1 MRWCADGEFLWPPCV
16 ADADIIFLSC
26 TSFFC
31 LSFPRISQPSQIVCL
46 PYFHTWCGLSAN
58 VRCSSETCCTGLA
71 EIQDAKKSPKI
82 TIWATSH
89 NLSGYIFATAA
100 RIDNRKNLSNSSMF
114 SRCRHNIVNF
124 GPLAAEVS
132 SGVWGTPTNFNV
144 TARQSSS
151 ERQPNFAAL
160 NRGRH
165 LCSEGRP
172 SGWALAH
179 ILVLLS
185 FFSSPNLSGRPYI
198 GCLPY
203 FHKWCGLS
211 ANLRCRSETRCTGL
225 AEIQDAKK
233 SPKIAIWAPSHN
245 FVGPYLCN

>member
-1 MRWCADGEFLWPPCV
+1 MSSGFCSDIMAALRI
-16 ADADIIFLSC
+16 ADADIIFMVALWNWADHYIFILWFLLS
-26 TSFFC
+26 S
-31 LSFPRISQPSQIVCL
+31 SIFPRLSSAVADWMSAT
-46 PYFHTWCGLSAN
+46 YFHTWCGLSAN

-132 SGVWGTPTNFNV
+132 SGVWGTPTNFNGFRLGSV
-144 TARQSSS
+144 AARYSSS
-151 ERQPNFAAL
+151 GRQPNFAAL

-165 LCSEGRP
+165 LYSAGRP
-172 SGWALAH
+172 SRWALAH
-179 ILVLLS
+179 ILVLSCFFLSS
-185 FFSSPNLSGRPYI
+185 FFL
-198 GCLPY
+198 
-203 FHKWCGLS
+203 F
-211 ANLRCRSETRCTGL
+211 L
-225 AEIQDAKK
+225 A
-233 SPKIAIWAPSHN
+233 
-245 FVGPYLCN
+245 